1 MTGRAKNSDGYTFI
15 EAVIVIAFIVVVL
28 TVLFNVFF
36 ISRNIFVAGVDKAS
50 LQHDARIVS
59 DAIIDELKSAKEV
72 STVVL
77 IGNYYSISLD
87 SGKVYIKYNGST
99 HETLGQYINNIT
111 FKNNSDSNIVNIVI
125 DASNGGETFSID
137 TSVMLNNTTVDLTSN
152 PSVIYYS
159 LYE

>member
-1 MTGRAKNSDGYTFI
+1 MTGRTKNNDGYTLI

-36 ISRNIFVAGVDKAS
+36 ISRNIFVTGVDKAS

-72 STVVL
+72 SAVVL
-77 IGNYYSISLD
+77 TGNYYSLSLE
-87 SGKVYIKYNGST
+87 SGNVVIKYNGTT
-99 HETLGQYINNIT
+99 HEILGQYINNIT

-125 DASNGGETFSID
+125 DASNGGETYSID

-159 LYE
+159 LYD